1 MPSILT
7 ANNYCRF
14 KICVDSET
22 NVRVSVYQDSVIQKD
37 CGLTY
42 GLEQSDQI
50 NHISCGAGGD
60 MIKLSKNSGNIVV
73 YEVVIVGP
81 GKSLSKFGTSIS
93 NDGSLDRNRDKTQ
106 IGRQNLAM

>member
-1 MPSILT
+1 ML
-7 ANNYCRF
+7 
-14 KICVDSET
+14 
-22 NVRVSVYQDSVIQKD
+22 VSVYQDSVIQKE
-37 CGLTY
+37 CGTLQLTY

-50 NHISCGAGGD
+50 NHINCGARGD

-73 YEVVIVGP
+73 YEVVIVRP
-81 GKSLSKFGTSIS
+81 GKGLSEIGTSTS